1 MSESPLTETNTEVDR
16 HRRIGVTNAWA
27 VVVDSLAFVIKLGVG
42 WLVASPALIADAMHS
57 LSDLLADLP
66 IILLAR
72 IARQRPDSDHPYGH
86 ARFETL
92 GTVMLGALL
101 LTVALGIGF
110 ETIQLL
116 FSDSRPSPSGLG
128 LATVVVAIA
137 LKEGYFQYAI
147 RQARLARSA
156 LIEANAWHARS
167 DSLSSVVVLI
177 GLLATLAGFPALE
190 IIAAFIVAV
199 MIGWMGI
206 RLAWQAIQ
214 QLVDQGVDDERQ
226 TALLEAL
233 AAIPGVRDVHLLR
246 TRRMGPDLFVD
257 AHLRVDSR
265 ISVSEGHQINE
276 WALTRLKTQFDDIA
290 DVTLH
295 IDHEPDPQDSQVRP
309 LAPLRPTIE
318 SLLADY
324 GVRDYDRLIIHYHQ
338 QRAQLELRFA
348 TDAQCLAARDL
359 CQRLLNDVDWI
370 ADIVLTLSGERL
382 SRSTH

>member
-1 MSESPLTETNTEVDR
+1 MSQTETANSTEQDR
-16 HRRIGVTNAWA
+16 HQRIQRTNAWA
-27 VVVDSLAFVIKLGVG
+27 VVVDGLAFVIKLTVG
-42 WLVASPALIADAMHS
+42 WMIASPALIADAMHS

-101 LTVALGIGF
+101 LTVALGIAI
-110 ETIQLL
+110 ETVELL
-116 FSDSRPSPSGLG
+116 FSDTRPMPSLLG
-128 LATVVVAIA
+128 LATVVIAIA

-190 IIAAFIVAV
+190 IIAALIVAV

-214 QLVDQGVDDERQ
+214 QLVDQGVDHDRQ
-226 TALLEAL
+226 DAL
-233 AAIPGVRDVHLLR
+233 ATTLATIPGVRDVHLLR

-276 WALTRLKTQFDDIA
+276 WALTTLKQQYDDIA

-295 IDHEPDPQDSQVRP
+295 IDHEPDPDDSQVRP
-309 LAPLRPTIE
+309 LAPLRPAVE
-318 SLLADY
+318 RLLAEYD
-324 GVRDYDRLIIHYHQ
+324 VRDYDRLIIHYHQ

-348 TDAQCLAARDL
+348 NDQQRQAARQHCL
-359 CQRLLNDVDWI
+359 RLLNDIDWI
-370 ADIVLTLSGERL
+370 ADITLTITGERL

>member
-1 MSESPLTETNTEVDR
+1 MSPTDSASDTELDR
-16 HRRIGVTNAWA
+16 HRRIRRTNAWA
-27 VVVDSLAFVIKLGVG
+27 VVVDSLAFIIKLAVG
-42 WLVASPALIADAMHS
+42 WLIASPALLADAMHS

-101 LTVALGIGF
+101 LTVALGIAV
-110 ETIQLL
+110 ETISLL
-116 FSDSRPSPSGLG
+116 LSDSRPMPSLLG
-128 LATVVVAIA
+128 LITVVVAIA

-177 GLLATLAGFPALE
+177 GLLATLVGFPALE
-190 IIAAFIVAV
+190 IIAALIVAA

-214 QLVDQGVDDERQ
+214 QLVDQGVDHDRQ
-226 TALLEAL
+226 HAL
-233 AAIPGVRDVHLLR
+233 ATTLTTIPGVRDVHLLR

-276 WALTRLKTQFDDIA
+276 WALTTLKQQYDDIV

-295 IDHEPDPQDSQVRP
+295 IDHEPDPNDSQLRP

-318 SLLADY
+318 GLLADY
-324 GVRDYDRLIIHYHQ
+324 GIRDYDRLIIHYQQ

-348 TDAQCLAARDL
+348 NDGQRQAARSH
-359 CQRLLNDVDWI
+359 CQQLLTDVEWI
-370 ADIVLTLSGERL
+370 AEIVLTVSGERL

>member
-1 MSESPLTETNTEVDR
+1 MSDTEIER
-16 HRRIGVTNAWA
+16 HQRISRTNAWA
-27 VVVDSLAFVIKLGVG
+27 VVVDSLAFVIKLSVG

-72 IARQRPDSDHPYGH
+72 IARQRPDKDHPYGH

-101 LTVALGIGF
+101 LTVALGIAF
-110 ETIQLL
+110 ETVSLL
-116 FSDSRPSPSGLG
+116 FSDSRPEPSVLG

-177 GLLATLAGFPALE
+177 GLLATQAGLPTLE
-190 IIAAFIVAV
+190 IIAALIVAL

-226 TALLEAL
+226 QALMATLS
-233 AAIPGVRDVHLLR
+233 AIPGVYDVHLLR

-257 AHLRVDSR
+257 AHLRVNSR

-276 WALTRLKTQFDDIA
+276 WALTQLKSQFDDIA

-309 LAPLRPTIE
+309 LAPLRPAIE
-318 SLLADY
+318 ALLADY
-324 GVRDYDRLIIHYHQ
+324 SVQHYDRLIIHYQH

-348 TDAQCLAARDL
+348 NDAQRDAARSH
-359 CQRLLNDVDWI
+359 CQRLLNEVDWI

-382 SRSTH
+382 SRSAH

>member
-1 MSESPLTETNTEVDR
+1 MNQNTTDQTHNDR
-16 HRRIGVTNAWA
+16 DRRIARTNAWA
-27 VVVDSLAFVIKLGVG
+27 VVVDSAAFVLKLTVG
-42 WLVASPALIADAMHS
+42 WLVGSPALIADAMHS

-72 IARQRPDSDHPYGH
+72 IARQRPDNDHPYGH

-101 LTVALGIGF
+101 LTVALGIAV
-110 ETIQLL
+110 ETLGLL
-116 FSDSRPSPSGLG
+116 FSDSRPSPSVLG
-128 LATVVVAIA
+128 LVTVVIAIA

-190 IIAAFIVAV
+190 IIAALLVAV

-226 TALLEAL
+226 AALLETL
-233 AAIPGVRDVHLLR
+233 SAIPGVYDVHLLR

-276 WALTRLKTQFDDIA
+276 WALTTLKSQFDDIA

-295 IDHEPDPQDSQVRP
+295 IDHEPDAQDSQVRA
-309 LAPLRPTIE
+309 LAPLRPRIE
-318 SLLADY
+318 SLLAEY
-324 GVRDYDRLIIHYHQ
+324 QVRNYDRLIIHYHQ

-348 TDAQCLAARDL
+348 SDEARQAARQH
-359 CQRLLNDVDWI
+359 CQRLLKEIDWI
-370 ADIVLTLSGERL
+370 AEVTLAVEGERL